1 MIIVN
6 IVHCVYML
14 AALPESP
21 SIPYTMA
28 SSEDEDTLTA
38 TSGSDFD
45 FDSEQ
50 TSDIESSASGSDINV
65 PLARPRKRAGTAP
78 DQDLQWKNTDNF
90 PRRYG
95 FGGASGLQVQNLDS
109 TSSPMEIFEHFFPP
123 ELIRH
128 ISDETNRYAA
138 DNPKETPSHMKE
150 WFNTTQEE
158 MSVFMAMIILMGIMP
173 KPNMKLYWTRDSVLE
188 TPFFPNTMPRDRFM
202 ALLAYLHFADN
213 NHADVNDRLYK
224 IRPVVSEVTD
234 NFKSVYIPSSQ
245 ITTDES
251 LWKFKGRLKFKQY
264 NPNKRAR
271 FGIKVYRVCQSTG
284 AADGYTWNLKIYTG
298 QDKTDTPASTKI
310 VLDLNEDLLGKGYTI
325 FLDNWF
331 SSPFLFQELHSK
343 RTNVVGTVRKNRKNM
358 PKDLRNLK
366 LKKGEVDFRSSD
378 NGLLALVWKD
388 KKDVRMLSTMHTASM
403 EDTGKHDRKGN
414 PITKPMC
421 VIEYNNGM
429 KGVDLADQLASSH
442 RSVEK
447 VHQVVQE
454 TVLLSVG
461 CLLGELISCAQR
473 TGWD

>member
-1 MIIVN
+1 MNRLGFQGLLEQIAFFTLCGTSRSMNRFSLLAYCTGYVRWIACDN
-6 IVHCVYML
+6 CEYCAYCVYML

-21 SIPYTMA
+21 SLPYTMA

-109 TSSPMEIFEHFFPP
+109 TSSPMKIFEHFFPP

-284 AADGYTWNLKIYTG
+284 ADAAGYTWNLK
-298 QDKTDTPASTKI
+298 
-310 VLDLNEDLLGKGYTI
+310 N
-325 FLDNWF
+325 
-331 SSPFLFQELHSK
+331 LH
-343 RTNVVGTVRKNRKNM
+343 
-358 PKDLRNLK
+358 
-366 LKKGEVDFRSSD
+366 
-378 NGLLALVWKD
+378 
-388 KKDVRMLSTMHTASM
+388 
-403 EDTGKHDRKGN
+403 
-414 PITKPMC
+414 
-421 VIEYNNGM
+421 
-429 KGVDLADQLASSH
+429 
-442 RSVEK
+442 
-447 VHQVVQE
+447 
-454 TVLLSVG
+454 
-461 CLLGELISCAQR
+461 R
-473 TGWD
+473 TG